1 MILNSKS
8 ATKFKDFKA
17 KFKSAK
23 EHKLRIIELKL
34 KLYFFVRTVLKKN

>member
-1 MILNSKS
+1 MILNSNS

-17 KFKSAK
+17 KFKNAK

-34 KLYFFVRTVLKKN
+34 KHSFFVRTVLRKN